1 MALISKRRFLS
12 VNKERTYVKGM
23 CIVSSI
29 GITPCWTLWVADLVL
44 SRTLT
49 LLNNSPYCVIS
60 QDDEKRVSEE
70 AECMSLA
77 TAAVGQFS
85 ERKDGLS

>member
-1 MALISKRRFLS
+1 MQFRCISK
-12 VNKERTYVKGM
+12 TYEYIRVTEVHK
-23 CIVSSI
+23 
-29 GITPCWTLWVADLVL
+29 A
-44 SRTLT
+44 
-49 LLNNSPYCVIS
+49 PYCVIS
-60 QDDEKRVSEE
+60 QDDEKRVGEE